1 MGLIRMTKD
10 KILDRRVSYWTDAQ
24 HRTHKQAVAEKLQ
37 ISEAEAIRLAIN
49 IAYKLFCVEIE

>member
-1 MGLIRMTKD
+1 LTKD
-10 KILDRRVSYWTDAQ
+10 KILDKRVSYWTDAQ

-49 IAYKLFCVEIE
+49 IAYKLFCIEVE